1 MNGRRWA
8 VVVASLALG
17 AAAAWRSVDA
27 LGVELG
33 LADASVGVVLV
44 GCGLLGWRRRPDS
57 RTGPLLAVS
66 GVTWLIG
73 SLASIAVLWH
83 RGPLAHAVLSF
94 PTGRLRRRF
103 GLVVVVFAYVDGLVT
118 PLGRNDV
125 VTLVLAASIAA
136 AGLDQF
142 VTSLGPDRRAAAV
155 ALGAAVAYSAAMATA
170 ALGRLAGWDAG
181 DSFLLGYDLV
191 VAALALTLLVT
202 LVFHRQTEATVADLV
217 VRLGQSTG
225 GAGLG
230 GQLART
236 LGDPSL
242 VVGYWVDAEA
252 RYVDDLGRAIAL
264 PDAGDGRSVTA
275 IDDNGVRLA
284 VLVHD
289 ATTLD
294 DPQLLT
300 AVAAATK
307 LAVTNARL
315 QADIRQR
322 QAALAEAGRRIVEA
336 GDDQRRRLEVELSDG
351 AARRLAAVAEL
362 LDDARDGSTGAVA
375 DELEDLQR
383 EVGAARAELYE
394 LAQGIRPAALAAGG
408 LAAALPDLVDRAA
421 LPVDVAVEVG
431 RLPAAVE
438 AALYFV
444 CSEALT
450 NTMKHAGATR
460 ATIAVTSQ
468 NGSVTAIVTDD
479 GAGGTDPGLGT
490 GLRGLADR
498 VEALGGRLAVGDR
511 DDGGTVVTATV
522 PVAPR
527 PQP

>member
-8 VVVASLALG
+8 AVVASLALG
-17 AAAAWRSVDA
+17 AAAVWRSIDA
-27 LGVELG
+27 LGVDLG
-33 LADASVGVVLV
+33 LADAAVGFVLV
-44 GCGLLGWRRRPDS
+44 VCGLVGWRRRPDS
-57 RTGPLLAVS
+57 GTGPLLALS
-66 GVTWLIG
+66 GITWLAG
-73 SLASIAVLWH
+73 SLTAIAVLWH

-103 GLVVVVFAYVDGLVT
+103 GVVVVVFAYVDGIIT

-125 VTLVLAASIAA
+125 VTLVLAAAIAG
-136 AGLDQF
+136 AGVEQF
-142 VTSLGPDRRAAAV
+142 VASVGPGRRAAAV
-155 ALGAAVAYSAAMATA
+155 ALGAGLAYAAAMATA

-181 DSFLLGYDLV
+181 DALLLGYDLV
-191 VAALALTLLVT
+191 VAAVAVTLL
-202 LVFHRQTEATVADLV
+202 LPLLFGRQTEATVADLV
-217 VRLGQSTG
+217 VSLGQSTG

-242 VVGYWVDAEA
+242 VVGYWVDADA
-252 RYVDDLGRAIAL
+252 HYVDDLGRAITL
-264 PDAGDGRSVTA
+264 PVASDGRSVTA
-275 IDDNGVRLA
+275 IDDNGARLA

-294 DPQLLT
+294 DPQLL
-300 AVAAATK
+300 AGVAAATR

-315 QADIRQR
+315 QADIRHR
-322 QAALAEAGRRIVEA
+322 QTALAEARRRIVEA
-336 GDDQRRRLEVELSDG
+336 GDEQRRRLEVELSDG
-351 AARRLAAVAEL
+351 AARRLATVAEL
-362 LDDARDGSTGAVA
+362 LDDARGDCTGAEA
-375 DELEDLQR
+375 DELEELQR
-383 EVGAARAELYE
+383 EVGAAQAELYE

-408 LAAALPDLVDRAA
+408 LAAAVPELADRAP
-421 LPVDVAVEVG
+421 LPVDIAVDVG

-438 AALYFV
+438 AALYVV

-450 NTMKHAGATR
+450 NTVKHARATR
-460 ATIAVTSQ
+460 ATIAVTSG

-498 VEALGGRLAVGDR
+498 VEALGGRLAVTGR
-511 DDGGTVVTATV
+511 NGGGTVVTATV
-522 PVAPR
+522 PIG
-527 PQP
+527 QP